1 MKALAKTI
9 EVINGKNID
18 QIKLMND
25 NGITLSL
32 LTLGATWQEFLVP
45 SHEGVRNII
54 IGFDKPS
61 DYLKNGLC
69 AGQSIGRVAGRID
82 NGTFTIDN
90 DFIEVP
96 KNENGNCLHGGP
108 QGFHKQ
114 IWDYEIT
121 SDAREASVTFRYQAK
136 EEVDGFP
143 GNIDVSITYTLKQD
157 NQIYISFIGE
167 NATKPT
173 LFNPTNHV
181 YFNLTDDQ
189 NLDAHDLYLNS
200 RIYLETREDLVPT
213 GQMIAVDET
222 NYDFRWAKNLGQA
235 IRDNGGF
242 DTAFL
247 TESSLDT
254 VNGSLNLNGK
264 EGINFYSDRNS
275 WVIYTMGGI
284 PNDIYPSRDKGNEA
298 KEFEGIAL
306 EAQFLPDAI
315 NHEGFGDIV
324 LNPGDK
330 KVYTIRFDYF
340 KVS

>member
-1 MKALAKTI
+1 MKALARTI
-9 EVINGKNID
+9 EVIDGKNID

-25 NGITLSL
+25 NGLVLSL
-32 LTLGATWQEFLVP
+32 LSLGATWQEFLVP
-45 SHEGVRNII
+45 SGEGQKNLI

-82 NGTFTIDN
+82 GGSFSIGLEDYQ
-90 DFIEVP
+90 VP
-96 KNENGNCLHGGP
+96 QNEKGNCLHGGP

-121 SDAREASVTFRYQAK
+121 SSSREVSVTFRYTAK

-143 GNIDVSITYTLKQD
+143 GDLDISITYTLKQD

-167 NATKPT
+167 NASKPT

-181 YFNLTDDQ
+181 YFNLTHDQ
-189 NLDAHDLYLNS
+189 DLNAHDLYLNS
-200 RIYLETREDLVPT
+200 RIYLETRDDLVPT
-213 GQMIAVDET
+213 GQMIAVDDT
-222 NYDFRWAKNLGQA
+222 HYDFRWAKNLGQA
-235 IRDNGGF
+235 IADNNGF

-247 TESSLDT
+247 TESSLDN
-254 VNGSLNLNGK
+254 VNGSLNLGGN
-264 EGINFYSDRNS
+264 EGVNFYSDRNA

-284 PNDIYPSRDKGNEA
+284 PGGIYPSRDNGLEA
-298 KEFEGIAL
+298 KEFEAIAL

-324 LNPGDK
+324 LQPGDK
-330 KVYTIRFDYF
+330 RTYTIRFDYF
-340 KVS
+340 KAE